1 MHRVAVGR
9 VVLRNGNLHPRTVG
23 ERHNRLHNALAV
35 GLFADNDRV
44 RAVTQCT
51 GEDFGGRCA
60 VLVDKDH
67 QLHLHLAVLCAVV
80 VAFTVLVLQI
90 AQRPLVKEDIGDALR
105 VVHPAAG
112 VVAQVDNQAL
122 RAVLHHLINGGL
134 KLFSAVACKVVE
146 INVADFVGQHHGIN
160 AVDVNVR
167 ARERVRHF
175 FRTTQESDVH
185 IRARRTAHD
194 IYRIVNGAGVDIQ
207 ILHLVED
214 IALAN
219 ARLMRRA
226 VVEHAAD
233 GADARRVGAGNLHTH
248 ARVAALVVLPQLS
261 VFLRGVVERIG
272 IAEAQQQTLRRAV
285 QHGLFVRL
293 LIVILIDLLLQL
305 NQGIILLVLLIKLL
319 GDRYRVSVFGLRHR
333 TG

>member
-9 VVLRNGNLHPRTVG
+9 VVLCDGNLHSRTVG
-23 ERHNRLHNALAV
+23 ERHNRLHDALAV
-35 GLFADNDRV
+35 GLFADNGRIC
-44 RAVTQCT
+44 AVTQCT

-60 VLVDKDH
+60 VLVDKNH

-80 VAFTVLVLQI
+80 VAFAVLVLQI
-90 AQRPLVKEDIGDALR
+90 AQRPLVKEDVGDALR

-112 VVAQVDNQAL
+112 IVAQVDNQAL
-122 RAVLHHLINGGL
+122 RAVLHHFINGCF

-175 FRTTQESDVH
+175 FRTTQERDVH
-185 IRARRTAHD
+185 IRARRAAHD

-207 ILHLVED
+207 ILHLIED
-214 IALAN
+214 IALAD

-233 GADARRVGAGNLHTH
+233 GADSRQIGRGNLDADT
-248 ARVAALVVLPQLS
+248 RIFTFVILPELGVL
-261 VFLRGVVERIG
+261 FGRVVEGVRITQPG
-272 IAEAQQQTLRRAV
+272 Q
-285 QHGLFVRL
+285 
-293 LIVILIDLLLQL
+293 
-305 NQGIILLVLLIKLL
+305 
-319 GDRYRVSVFGLRHR
+319 
-333 TG
+333 